1 MMMYQTNAEKMR
13 PDYLV
18 FAINSE
24 AVQTRLF
31 ELAGGSTV
39 GHIRVGD
46 IRTLSIPHPVD
57 IDEQAKIA
65 AALSCATKALKRSAT
80 NKQKLTALKTAL
92 MQDLLT
98 GRKRVAA
105 LFDETKVAA

>member
-1 MMMYQTNAEKMR
+1 MMYQTNADKLR

-24 AVQTRLF
+24 AVQTRLL

-39 GHIRVGD
+39 GHVRVGD
-46 IRTLSIPHPVD
+46 IRSLSIPHPVSV
-57 IDEQAKIA
+57 IEQAKIA
-65 AALSCATKALKRSAT
+65 SALSGITTALKKLLAT
-80 NKQKLTALKTAL
+80 QLKLRALKTAL

-98 GRKRVAA
+98 GRKRVTA
-105 LFDETKVAA
+105 LLNKMEVPT